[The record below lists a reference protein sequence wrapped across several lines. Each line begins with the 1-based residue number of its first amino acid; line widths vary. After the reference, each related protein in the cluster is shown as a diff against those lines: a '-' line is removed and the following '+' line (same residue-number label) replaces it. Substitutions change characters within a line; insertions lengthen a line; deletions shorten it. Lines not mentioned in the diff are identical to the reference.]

1 MKLQTESNTHLNRQL
16 TNELTA
22 INQYYLHAKMY
33 ENWGLTAL
41 FQHEYKE
48 SIEEMQ
54 HANEVIERILLLEGL
69 PNVQDLH
76 KMMIGENVPEC
87 IESDLNLERNSREDL
102 VESIAYFEEVK
113 DFGSREL
120 FDKLLVDTE
129 EHIDY
134 LETQLE
140 LIEKV
145 GLQNYLQ
152 SQMGTQPSE
161 G

>member
-1 MKLQTESNTHLNRQL
+1 
-16 TNELTA
+16 
-22 INQYYLHAKMY
+22 
-33 ENWGLTAL
+33 
-41 FQHEYKE
+41 
-48 SIEEMQ
+48 MQ
-54 HANEVIERILLLEGL
+54 RANEIIERILLLESF

-87 IESDLNLERNSREDL
+87 LDSDLNLETSAHEDIVAGIACFGQVKDYASREMSEKL
-102 VESIAYFEEVK
+102 V
-113 DFGSREL
+113 
-120 FDKLLVDTE
+120 VDTE

-134 LETQLE
+134 LEAQLE

-152 SQMGTQPSE
+152 SQMGPLPTE

>member
-1 MKLQTESNTHLNRQL
+1 MKLDTESITHLNRQL

-33 ENWGLTAL
+33 ENWGLHAL
-41 FQHEYKE
+41 FRHEYKE

-54 HANEVIERILLLEGL
+54 HANEIIERILLLEGL
-69 PNVQDLH
+69 PNVQELH

-87 IESDLNLERNSREDL
+87 LTSDLNLERGAREDI
-102 VESIAYFEEVK
+102 VNGIAYFEEAK
-113 DFGSREL
+113 DYASREM
-120 FDKLLVDTE
+120 FDKLLVETE
-129 EHIDY
+129 DHIDY

-152 SQMGTQPSE
+152 SQMGPQPNAN
-161 G
+161 